1 LISILVG
8 RIVFELY
15 NDLCPKT
22 CENFRGL
29 CTGDKGMGLTLHKKL
44 SYKDCHF
51 HRVVKDFMIQ
61 GGDFTEGKRE
71 IHVFVSFVRTKK
83 ILF

>member
-1 LISILVG
+1 
-8 RIVFELY
+8 
-15 NDLCPKT
+15 
-22 CENFRGL
+22 
-29 CTGDKGMGLTLHKKL
+29 MGLTLHKKL

-83 ILF
+83 ILFQAMVPEENRSMAEHFPVRIGMSSMFFFKNRFR